1 MTTALKKLKYKA
13 VVVMFVSI
21 FTACSPVIY
30 LLSMQTWLIV
40 SSFASF
46 MSCLLMKLA
55 FKNLIKAFNALNVGL
70 LNFKDGDFSN
80 QLAYQKDDEFGQLCQ
95 LYNQTAQQLR
105 KEKQWLY
112 QREMMLDKMLQSAPQ
127 ALLLINDN
135 GVVVFANQSAQH
147 LMASKQVL
155 EGQSILDLRKVAPKE
170 ISSAIDKAQ
179 DGLISICQSDAEEQ
193 VWHASVGDVLLN
205 NQHHNL
211 YIFKQLTR
219 ELNRQEVAVWK
230 KVIRVISHELN
241 NSLGPI
247 SSMSHSGKIIATKLD
262 DSRLHRVFS
271 TIDERIS
278 HLTEFVQGYGTFAK
292 LPAPNV
298 STIAIRPLLESIQLQ
313 WPTQIHCELDT
324 LKADKGQLEQ
334 LIINLLKN
342 AHESGSQTDA
352 ISLTV
357 EQGHGIAKLF
367 IEDAGQGM
375 SESVLTSALVPFY
388 STKSSGTGLG
398 LALCREIVEAHNG
411 YINLSNRPTGGLSV
425 EVGLPN

>member
-1 MTTALKKLKYKA
+1 MSGPLSKLKRK
-13 VVVMFVSI
+13 VILLIFVSI
-21 FTACSPVIY
+21 FISCSPVT
-30 LLSMQTWLIV
+30 LLSTWQNWLILSV
-40 SSFASF
+40 VASL
-46 MSCLLMKLA
+46 SCCLLLKLV
-55 FKNLIKAFNALNVGL
+55 FHKLIKAVEALNVGL

-80 QLAYQKDDEFGQLCQ
+80 QLAYQSDDEFGELCQ
-95 LYNQTAQQLR
+95 LYNETAQQLR

-135 GVVVFANQSAQH
+135 GVVVFANQSAQN
-147 LMASKQVL
+147 LVGSVQAL
-155 EGQSILDLRKVAPKE
+155 EGLSISQLEDTAPQE
-170 ISSAIDKAQ
+170 ITTAISTAQ
-179 DGLISICQSDAEEQ
+179 DGLISICQGDVDEQ
-193 VWHASVGDVLLN
+193 VWHASVGEILLN

-262 DSRLHRVFS
+262 DTRLHRVFS

-292 LPAPNV
+292 LPMPIL
-298 STIAIRPLLESIQLQ
+298 STIEIRPLLESIQLQ
-313 WPTQIHCELDT
+313 WPSRIQCDVDT
-324 LKADKGQLEQ
+324 LQADKGQLEQ

-342 AHESGSQTDA
+342 AHESGSEPDA
-352 ISLTV
+352 ISLSV
-357 EQGHGIAKLF
+357 QSSNGITKFLF
-367 IEDAGQGM
+367 EDAGQGM
-375 SESVLTSALVPFY
+375 SEAVLTSALVPFY
-388 STKSSGTGLG
+388 STKNSGTGLG

-411 YINLSNRPTGGLSV
+411 YINLSNRASGGLCV